1 MNKWHWFVYVLEC
14 QDGFYY
20 TGVTY
25 NLEKRLEQHVSG
37 KGSKFTS
44 KHGFK
49 CLKYFEEYEDLI
61 QARAREHQ
69 IKDFNRKKKEALWKK
84 PK

>member
-1 MNKWHWFVYVLEC
+1 MNKWDWFVYVLEC